1 MATRSIVG
9 RINPAIAAVAVI
21 IIVLLA
27 TGFVLSDRFRT
38 VSNLQNILE
47 QSAPLAFVA
56 LGQTLVI
63 LAGGIDLSLDGE
75 VGEALS
81 TALRGRLADNDLFR
95 VFETPQSTFADEGW
109 QLLPPRQR
117 AIVDRL
123 QHFSRLGEVAAIL
136 QGCTLLYTLTPV
148 GSVPPDF
155 DVFAYGRVLGVPI
168 GIGLAVACFAAAGVV
183 LHRTRL
189 GRQVYAFGGDPHA
202 AALVGVPVPRVILF
216 CYGVSGVLA
225 AITAIFLVSRL
236 GVGSPVADQG
246 FNLASIT
253 PVVVG
258 GTLLTGGRGGVLGTL
273 LGVVMVQLLN
283 NLLNFLD
290 VSTFYQWMIQGII
303 VIVAVSVHVER
314 RRVAA

>member
-1 MATRSIVG
+1 M
-9 RINPAIAAVAVI
+9 
-21 IIVLLA
+21 
-27 TGFVLSDRFRT
+27 
-38 VSNLQNILE
+38 
-47 QSAPLAFVA
+47 
-56 LGQTLVI
+56 
-63 LAGGIDLSLDGE
+63 
-75 VGEALS
+75 
-81 TALRGRLADNDLFR
+81 
-95 VFETPQSTFADEGW
+95 
-109 QLLPPRQR
+109 
-117 AIVDRL
+117 
-123 QHFSRLGEVAAIL
+123 
-136 QGCTLLYTLTPV
+136 
-148 GSVPPDF
+148 
-155 DVFAYGRVLGVPI
+155 PI

-273 LGVVMVQLLN
+273 LGVVTEVDRFEQPVTFVQRI
-283 NLLNFLD
+283 
-290 VSTFYQWMIQGII
+290 VPGHARRGIYGGS
-303 VIVAVSVHVER
+303 APPRAPAH
-314 RRVAA
+314 

>member
-1 MATRSIVG
+1 METRSIVG
-9 RINPAIAAVAVI
+9 RINPAIVAVAVI

-56 LGQTLVI
+56 LGQTMVI
-63 LAGGIDLSLDGE
+63 LAGGIDLSLDGQ
-75 VGEALS
+75 VALIS
-81 TALRGRLADNDLFR
+81 TLASGLIDGQPDRVLPVVAGGLLLGTAIGLANGALVLLLR
-95 VFETPQSTFADEGW
+95 VHP
-109 QLLPPRQR
+109 L
-117 AIVDRL
+117 IVT
-123 QHFSRLGEVAAIL
+123 LGVTAIL

-155 DVFAYGRVLGVPI
+155 DVFAYGRVLGMPI
-168 GIGLAVACFAAAGVV
+168 GISLAVACFAVAGVV

-216 CYGVSGVLA
+216 CYGVSGFLA
-225 AITAIFLVSRL
+225 AITAVFLVSRL

-303 VIVAVSVHVER
+303 VIVAVSVYVER
-314 RRVAA
+314 RRAVA

>member
-1 MATRSIVG
+1 METRSIVG

-63 LAGGIDLSLDGE
+63 LAGGIDLSLDGQ
-75 VGEALS
+75 VALIS
-81 TALRGRLADNDLFR
+81 TLASGLIDGQPDRVLPVVAGALLLGAAIGLANGALVLLLR
-95 VFETPQSTFADEGW
+95 VHP
-109 QLLPPRQR
+109 L
-117 AIVDRL
+117 IVT
-123 QHFSRLGEVAAIL
+123 LGVAAIL

-225 AITAIFLVSRL
+225 ATTAIFLVSRL

>member
-1 MATRSIVG
+1 METRSIVG

-63 LAGGIDLSLDGE
+63 LAGGIDLSLDGQ
-75 VGEALS
+75 VALIS
-81 TALRGRLADNDLFR
+81 TLASGLIDGQPDRVLPVVAGALLLGAAIGLANGALVLLLR
-95 VFETPQSTFADEGW
+95 VHP
-109 QLLPPRQR
+109 L
-117 AIVDRL
+117 IVT
-123 QHFSRLGEVAAIL
+123 LGVAAIL

-168 GIGLAVACFAAAGVV
+168 GIGLAVACFAAAGVL

>member
-63 LAGGIDLSLDGE
+63 LAGGIDLSLDGQI
-75 VGEALS
+75 ALIS
-81 TALRGRLADNDLFR
+81 TLASGLIDGQPDRVLPVVAAALLLGAAIGLANGALVLLLR
-95 VFETPQSTFADEGW
+95 VHP
-109 QLLPPRQR
+109 L
-117 AIVDRL
+117 IVT
-123 QHFSRLGEVAAIL
+123 LGVAAIL

-168 GIGLAVACFAAAGVV
+168 GIGLAVACFAAAGVL

-202 AALVGVPVPRVILF
+202 AALVGVPIPRVILF

-225 AITAIFLVSRL
+225 ATTAIFLVSRL

>member
-1 MATRSIVG
+1 METRSIVG

-56 LGQTLVI
+56 LGQTMVI
-63 LAGGIDLSLDGE
+63 LAGGIDLSLDGQ
-75 VGEALS
+75 VALIS
-81 TALRGRLADNDLFR
+81 TLASGLIDGQPDRVLPVVAGGLLLGTAIGLANGALVLLLR
-95 VFETPQSTFADEGW
+95 VHP
-109 QLLPPRQR
+109 L
-117 AIVDRL
+117 IVT
-123 QHFSRLGEVAAIL
+123 LGVTAIL

-155 DVFAYGRVLGVPI
+155 DVFAYGRVLGMPI
-168 GIGLAVACFAAAGVV
+168 GISLAVACFAVAGVV

-216 CYGVSGVLA
+216 CYGVSGFLA
-225 AITAIFLVSRL
+225 AITAVFLVSRL

-303 VIVAVSVHVER
+303 VIVAVSVYVER
-314 RRVAA
+314 RRAVA

>member
-1 MATRSIVG
+1 LIV
-9 RINPAIAAVAVI
+9 
-21 IIVLLA
+21 
-27 TGFVLSDRFRT
+27 T
-38 VSNLQNILE
+38 
-47 QSAPLAFVA
+47 
-56 LGQTLVI
+56 LG
-63 LAGGIDLSLDGE
+63 
-75 VGEALS
+75 
-81 TALRGRLADNDLFR
+81 
-95 VFETPQSTFADEGW
+95 
-109 QLLPPRQR
+109 
-117 AIVDRL
+117 
-123 QHFSRLGEVAAIL
+123 VAAIL